1 MIATGKLVSL
11 FFLSAGVFFLMQLIL
26 PFLSFQFWNVLQTY
40 SNSLLIS
47 PEPQRNSA
55 VLGVSVSNYNNF
67 PAFVSNLNRP
77 VTPPY
82 SSFKISVPRLNLE
95 DSLVEVESND
105 LSRGL
110 VHLPGAALPGEK
122 GNVFISGHSALPLFS
137 AFSGRAVFA
146 NLTSVKKGDQII
158 VEAEGTRFIYQVEQI
173 KIVEPKDLSVILPPD
188 NAGRY
193 ISLMTCVPPGLNTKR
208 LIVLG
213 KMI

>member
-26 PFLSFQFWNVLQTY
+26 PFVSFQLWNVLQDY

-47 PEPQRNSA
+47 PQPQKNSA
-55 VLGVSVSNYNNF
+55 VLGVSVSNYDNF

-77 VTPPY
+77 LAPPY
-82 SSFKISVPRLNLE
+82 SYFNVTVPRLNLE
-95 DSLVEVESND
+95 NSPVEVESND

-110 VHLPGAALPGEK
+110 VHLPGTALPGEK
-122 GNVFISGHSALPLFS
+122 GNVFVSGHSAVPLFS
-137 AFSGRAVFA
+137 AFKGSAVFA
-146 NLTSVKKGDQII
+146 NLTNIKKGDQII
-158 VEAEGTRFIYQVEQI
+158 VEAGGAKFIYQVEQI
-173 KIVEPKDLSVILPPD
+173 KIVEPGDLSVVLPPD
-188 NAGRY
+188 GIGRY